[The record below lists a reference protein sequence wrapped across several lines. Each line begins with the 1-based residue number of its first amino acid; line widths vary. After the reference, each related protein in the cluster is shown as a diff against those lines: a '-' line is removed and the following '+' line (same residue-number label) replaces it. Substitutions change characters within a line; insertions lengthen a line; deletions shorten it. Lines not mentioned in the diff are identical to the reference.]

1 MNNDI
6 TKEIMSEIERDKLIV
21 FNEDKIMFEAVR
33 KYILYYLYQGI
44 AEKGKPF
51 VGGLNYALQL
61 AWDRQG
67 GNMNNE
73 GRVVAF
79 TPKTNEELGADLRAL
94 ARGINII
101 EGGFKELGELK
112 KPIVAEIVE
121 NNPAL

>member
-1 MNNDI
+1 
-6 TKEIMSEIERDKLIV
+6 
-21 FNEDKIMFEAVR
+21 
-33 KYILYYLYQGI
+33 
-44 AEKGKPF
+44 
-51 VGGLNYALQL
+51 
-61 AWDRQG
+61 
-67 GNMNNE
+67 MNNE